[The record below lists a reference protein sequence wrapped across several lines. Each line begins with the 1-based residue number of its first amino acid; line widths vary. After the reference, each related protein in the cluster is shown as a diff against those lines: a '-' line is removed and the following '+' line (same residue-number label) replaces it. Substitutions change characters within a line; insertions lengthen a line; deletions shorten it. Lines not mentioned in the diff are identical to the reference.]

1 MMSRCLDLDVG
12 NTRTKWR
19 VGRSRGWLISPNL
32 PLVSGRIDR
41 VRVSN
46 VAIGMELFEHK
57 ILEAYGI
64 KPEFAKTTAMMA
76 GVRCGYLDPT
86 ALGVD
91 RWLAILAA
99 WNKVKLNCVVIGAGT
114 ALTIDFV
121 TRDGDHIGGYIVPG
135 LTAMSRS
142 LNDET
147 SGIKVRFDSTDDLS
161 PAEDT
166 TGAVNRGILLMTT
179 SFISGCI
186 SWLQAQSPDE
196 FGVFVTGG
204 NAEVIAS
211 HIECTTVIYPELVL
225 DGLNLALP

>member
-1 MMSRCLDLDVG
+1 MSRCLDLDVG

-19 VGRSRGWLISPNL
+19 VGGSRGWLISPNV

-57 ILEAYGI
+57 ILEAYGV
-64 KPEFAKTTAMMA
+64 KPEFAKTTAMTA

-86 ALGVD
+86 ELGVD

-114 ALTIDFV
+114 ALTVDFV
-121 TRDGDHIGGYIVPG
+121 TRDGNHIGGYIVPG
-135 LTAMSRS
+135 LTAMGRS

-147 SGIKVRFDSTDDLS
+147 SGINVRFDSTDDLS
-161 PAEDT
+161 PAAET

-179 SFISGCI
+179 SFISSCT
-186 SWLQAQSPDE
+186 SWLQAQSPGE
-196 FGVFVTGG
+196 FRILISGG

-211 HIECTTVIYPELVL
+211 HIDCTTIIEPGLVL

>member
-1 MMSRCLDLDVG
+1 MSRCLDLDVG

-19 VGRSRGWLISPNL
+19 VGGSRGWLISPNV

-46 VAIGMELFEHK
+46 VATGMELFEHK
-57 ILEAYGI
+57 ILKAYGV
-64 KPEFAKTTAMMA
+64 KPEFAKTTAMTA

-86 ALGVD
+86 ELGVD

-99 WNKVKLNCVVIGAGT
+99 WNKAKLNCVVIGAGT

-147 SGIKVRFDSTDDLS
+147 SGINVRFDSTDDLS
-161 PAEDT
+161 PAGET

-179 SFISGCI
+179 SFISSCI

-211 HIECTTVIYPELVL
+211 HIDCTTVIDPELVL